1 MLQRGWSRSR
11 TLSVSYAAGTTSPLE
26 PRGST
31 TQVRT
36 KQTKK
41 LFKFIIFYV
50 LICFWFSKIV
60 PSLHEKRKF
69 NVLYIL
75 VLIIFMY

>member
-36 KQTKK
+36 KQTKNC
-41 LFKFIIFYV
+41 L
-50 LICFWFSKIV
+50 
-60 PSLHEKRKF
+60 SL
-69 NVLYIL
+69 
-75 VLIIFMY
+75 